1 MNVSGQCREFIKTI
15 PEDGSRTE
23 WGPIFLHARPV
34 STTKQQQASSG
45 ISEAPAA
52 SATSQTGDAVEGGN
66 NASGTAFTSDHLH
79 RGGFQA
85 LELIRITNLTPL
97 LWIRVDPHGI
107 YNGRIHIFQQDACLA
122 EQLFHDGDA
131 AGQVEAIRALAER
144 PFKIQGL
151 PKITN
156 VHDVPIAE
164 LPVRVLGDCL
174 RGSVALHCDLPH
186 NPAVRA
192 QAAFAIAQWQNNKA
206 PESRDVVGGS
216 AWLGLDLLLQYFRER
231 YYCNGVVLPV
241 NFRRLVLH
249 KNIAG
254 GASGGETN
262 SDGGYQYLDALTEI
276 DERRNAIDFAD
287 EVEIEED
294 EEYRV
299 RSACITAIASIRAQD
314 NMTPKAAVMFLEEV
328 LLSGDKA
335 AVGSLLLPKEDEQLK
350 KKQDQAFDDE
360 VPHGRRIVGPNDDD
374 VSNLPYV
381 SLSLVADA
389 LLALCYVHVRPQS
402 DFDAAA
408 GCMSKP
414 NLDHPI
420 SSLMGLCLGW
430 LEWDLERLRVRAR
443 TCRANSTGAGNACYG
458 CVAPCAIT
466 ALCQMSILK
475 QCTMPTLRGSSSTA
489 TVDELTFAKRKPES
503 ELNKTAT
510 AQFYIDIFD
519 DDLITGDSIRAA
531 AAQAAACIC
540 CASDRDDGLLVSF
553 EFILDRI
560 LGKFLFLRRICC
572 TGHMLCSAHNRNAS
586 FRSQIQ

>member
-1 MNVSGQCREFIKTI
+1 MLELPPSHVSGQCREFIKTI

-52 SATSQTGDAVEGGN
+52 TATGNATPRTGGAVGEGMN
-66 NASGTAFTSDHLH
+66 SSGTAFTSDHLH

-97 LWIRVDPHGI
+97 LWIRVDPHGL

-122 EQLFHDGDA
+122 EEIFHDGDA

-192 QAAFAIAQWQNNKA
+192 QAALAIAQWQNNKA

-216 AWLGLDLLLQYFRER
+216 AWLGLDLLMQYFRER
-231 YYCNGVVLPV
+231 FYCNGVVLPI

-254 GASGGETN
+254 GTSGGDTN
-262 SDGGYQYLDALTEI
+262 SDGGYQYLDALTET

-299 RSACITAIASIRAQD
+299 RSACVTAIASIRAQD
-314 NMTPKAAVMFLEEV
+314 NMTPEAVVTFLEEV

-335 AVGSLLLPKEDEQLK
+335 AVGSLLLPQEEEQLK
-350 KKQDQAFDDE
+350 KKQEQALNDE
-360 VPHGRRIVGPNDDD
+360 VPQGRRIIGPNDDD
-374 VSNLPYV
+374 VSNLPYI

-389 LLALCYVHVRPQS
+389 LLALCYVHVRPQI
-402 DFDAAA
+402 DVDATT
-408 GCMSKP
+408 GSIT
-414 NLDHPI
+414 NTNVDHPI
-420 SSLMGLCLGW
+420 SSLMDLCLGW
-430 LEWDLERLRVRAR
+430 LDWDLERVRVRAR
-443 TCRANSTGAGNACYG
+443 TGKANSAGVGDACYS

-466 ALCQMSILK
+466 ALCQMAILK
-475 QCTMPTLRGSSSTA
+475 QCTTPVLLGSSSS
-489 TVDELTFAKRKPES
+489 TVGTVGDSKITKRKLDS
-503 ELNKTAT
+503 ELDKTAT

-519 DDLITGDSIRAA
+519 DELVKGDAIRAA
-531 AAQAAACIC
+531 AAQSVACIC
-540 CASDRDDGLLVSF
+540 CASDRDEGLLMSF
-553 EFILDRI
+553 EFMLDRI
-560 LGKFLFLRRICC
+560 LGKLSLHIP
-572 TGHMLCSAHNRNAS
+572 
-586 FRSQIQ
+586 